1 MTDETRTPIRT
12 GLIGYGFAGKT
23 FHAPLI
29 SAVSGLALTAI
40 SSSKPDAV
48 KADFPAATVYADPM
62 ALIESDVDLV
72 VIASPNDTHAPLAE
86 AALKAGKHVV
96 VDKPFTLT
104 LAEARHLGAVAKAQK
119 RLLSVF
125 HNRRFDSDFLGVKG
139 VIESGQLGRV
149 THFESHFDR
158 FRPMVRDRWREHD
171 IPGGGLWFDLGPHI
185 IDQALQLFGLP
196 EQVTAT
202 IATQRT
208 GGQAADYAHCI
219 LHYGSMRAVLH
230 ASMLVAGGTHRFTV
244 HGDGGSLIKPTLD
257 GQETQ
262 LLAGLR
268 PRDAAWGVDTE
279 AMTLFT
285 QEGARALPTPRGDQS
300 RYYALIADAI
310 KVDSRNP
317 VTPLQALAVMAVIEA
332 AEISS
337 RERRSVEPDLS
348 DVEKAAFRNGD
359 Q

>member
-1 MTDETRTPIRT
+1 MTRDIHKPIRT

-29 SAVSGLALTAI
+29 SAVPGLVLTAI

-48 KADFPAATVYADPM
+48 KADFPAVTVYADPL
-62 ALIESDVDLV
+62 ALIESDVDLI

-96 VDKPFTLT
+96 VDKPFTLSLT
-104 LAEARHLGAVAKAQK
+104 QARHLGAVAKAER

-125 HNRRFDSDFLGVKG
+125 HNRRYDSDFLGVKS
-139 VIESGQLGRV
+139 VIESGRLGRV

-158 FRPMVRDRWREHD
+158 FRPLVRDRWREHA

-196 EQVTAT
+196 ERVTAT
-202 IATQRT
+202 IATQRS

-244 HGDGGSLIKPTLD
+244 HGEGGSLIKPTLD

-268 PRDAAWGVDTE
+268 PGDREWGVDPE

-285 QEGARALPTPRGDQS
+285 ATGSEALATPRGDQS
-300 RYYALIADAI
+300 RYYRDVAEAIA
-310 KVDSRNP
+310 VDSRNP
-317 VTPLQALAVMAVIEA
+317 VTPLEALAVMAVLEA

-337 RERRSVEPDLS
+337 RDGRSVAPALTDAEN
-348 DVEKAAFRNGD
+348 AAFQNGD